1 MIEGFRSAFLGLP
14 INRQGLA
21 LSWLV
26 TTVLLVLSLVVFRRL
41 EDDFADIV

>member
-26 TTVLLVLSLVVFRRL
+26 TIVLLVFSMIVFRRM